1 MKRLS
6 AGLIM
11 SLLAFTSFA
20 QNSKPLKTLL
30 WKVSGNGLEKPSYL
44 FGTIHILCKE
54 DAFLGD
60 KMVEAIGS
68 ADKVYLELDMDN
80 LFEMMGVMTK
90 MKMRND
96 TTLADLVTKEE
107 YKQIKEYFE
116 KHNSMLPF
124 SMVETYKPMIASSM
138 LMEANFSSCEGQVA
152 MEQLIMDEAKKKGKT
167 ISGLETMA
175 FQMSIFDSIPY
186 KVQAQ
191 ELLKSITAGDKDS
204 EGDKE
209 FKEMMRAYKEQD
221 LDKLGTLI
229 SGEDAG
235 MMQYQDLLLNNRNR
249 NWVEKL
255 KTIMPEHAVVVAV
268 GAGHLPG
275 DKGVINLL
283 RKAGYTVTPV
293 ENKMTKP
300 VKEI

>member
-11 SLLAFTSFA
+11 GLLAFTSLA
-20 QNSKPLKTLL
+20 QNGKPMKTLL

-44 FGTIHILCKE
+44 FGTIHMLCKE

-60 KMVEAIGS
+60 KLVEAIGN
-68 ADKVYLELDMDN
+68 ADKVYMELDMDN
-80 LFEMMGVMTK
+80 LFEMLGVMTK

-107 YKQIKEYFE
+107 YLQIKDYFT
-116 KHNSMLPF
+116 KNSSLLPF
-124 SMVETYKPMIASSM
+124 SVVETYKPMIASSM
-138 LMEANFSSCEGQVA
+138 LMEASFSSCDEQVA
-152 MEQLIMDEAKKKGKT
+152 MEQLIMEEAKKKGK
-167 ISGLETMA
+167 SLNGLETMA
-175 FQMSIFDSIPY
+175 YQMSIFDSIPY
-186 KVQAQ
+186 KIQAQ
-191 ELLKSITAGDKDS
+191 ELLKSISTGSKESD
-204 EGDKE
+204 GDKE

-221 LDKLGTLI
+221 LEKLGALI
-229 SGEDAG
+229 TQDDAG
-235 MMQYQDLLLNNRNR
+235 MMQYQDLLLNNRNH

-255 KTIMPEHAVVVAV
+255 KTIMPEYSVVVAV

-275 DKGVINLL
+275 AKGVISLL

-293 ENKMTKP
+293 ENKMSKP
-300 VKEI
+300 VKQI